1 MEVLPAMP
9 LATPHS
15 QPRRRGR
22 KPGKPLTA
30 RELAARRLNLQKARA
45 TPGVHRP
52 TEKRLRASRANF
64 QKAIAARRSPEGNAS
79 ARLNALKH
87 GLFAQRR
94 LAESVDRLGEDKQE
108 FDLHLRLFEHVFAPG
123 DEEERRIVRG
133 LAQTVW
139 RRLRFFR
146 AQARWEK
153 EKLQSMFAEAPALA
167 QLSVEDTVARA
178 EGLALAL
185 MQFDAFYRELNKLE
199 SQVESRLR
207 KLIRKR
213 SQGQLRWRGF
223 RPRRDPV
230 WERFTE
236 DEKLSQS
243 AEQWDA
249 MSPEDQAALWDQA
262 REEVDAKMGGLERE
276 DLSRDPESR

>member
-1 MEVLPAMP
+1 MEVLSPKP
-9 LATPHS
+9 QPSPET

-30 RELAARRLNLQKARA
+30 RELAARRVNLQKARA
-45 TPGVHRP
+45 APGVHRP
-52 TEKRLRASRANF
+52 TEKRLRASRANL
-64 QKAIAARRSPEGNAS
+64 QKAIAARRGPEGNAS

-87 GLFAQRR
+87 GLFAQRT

-108 FDLHLRLFEHVFAPG
+108 FDLHFRLFERVFAPG
-123 DEEERRIVRG
+123 DEEERQIVRG

-139 RRLRFFR
+139 RRLRFLR

-153 EKLQSMFAEAPALA
+153 ERLQSMFAEAPAPA
-167 QLSVEDTVARA
+167 QLSLDDTVARA

-185 MQFDAFYRELNKLE
+185 MQFEAFFRELGKLE

-213 SQGQLRWRGF
+213 SQGRLCRKGF
-223 RPRRDPV
+223 RPRRDPA
-230 WERFTE
+230 WERLTE
-236 DEKLSQS
+236 DEKLSQF

-249 MSPEDQAALWDQA
+249 MSPEEQAALWDEV
-262 REEVDAKMGGLERE
+262 REKVDAKMGQ
-276 DLSRDPESR
+276 

>member
-1 MEVLPAMP
+1 MGTLSPKPEASPAIP
-9 LATPHS
+9 R
-15 QPRRRGR
+15 RRRGR

-30 RELAARRLNLQKARA
+30 LELATRRANLEKARA
-45 TPGVHRP
+45 APGVRRP
-52 TEKRLRASRANF
+52 TEKRLDASRANLA
-64 QKAIAARRSPEGNAS
+64 KAQAARRTPQGNAS

-87 GLFAQRR
+87 GLFAQRT
-94 LAESVDRLGEDKQE
+94 LPESVDRLGEDKRE
-108 FDLHLRLFEHVFAPG
+108 FDLHLRLFERVFVPA

-153 EKLQSMFAEAPALA
+153 EKLQRMFAEGPAPAKLT
-167 QLSVEDTVARA
+167 LEDTVARA
-178 EGLALAL
+178 DGLARAL
-185 MQFDAFYRELNKLE
+185 MQFEAFFRELGKLE

-213 SQGQLRWRGF
+213 SRGKLRWKAF
-223 RPRRDPV
+223 SPRRDPA
-230 WERFTE
+230 WECFME
-236 DEKLSQS
+236 GEKLSQF

-249 MSPEDQAALWDQA
+249 MSPEEQVAMLADA
-262 REEVDAKMGGLERE
+262 RAKVDAKMGALERD
-276 DLSRDPESR
+276 DLPGDWES

>member
-1 MEVLPAMP
+1 MELLPANP

-30 RELAARRLNLQKARA
+30 RELAARRVNLQKARA
-45 TPGVHRP
+45 APGVHRP
-52 TEKRLRASRANF
+52 TEKRLQASRANF
-64 QKAIAARRSPEGNAS
+64 QKAIAARRTPEGNAS

-108 FDLHLRLFEHVFAPG
+108 FELHLHLFECVFAPA
-123 DEEERRIVRG
+123 DEEEKQIVRG
-133 LAQTVW
+133 LARTVW

-153 EKLQSMFAEAPALA
+153 EKLQSMFAEAPAPA
-167 QLSVEDTVARA
+167 ELSLEDTVARA

-185 MQFDAFYRELNKLE
+185 MQFEAFYRELNKLE

-207 KLIRKR
+207 RLIRKR
-213 SQGQLRWRGF
+213 SGGKLRWRGF

-230 WERFTE
+230 WERFIE
-236 DEKLSQS
+236 DEKLSQF

-249 MSPEDQAALWDQA
+249 MSPEEQAAMLADV
-262 REEVDAKMGGLERE
+262 RVKVDAKTGR
-276 DLSRDPESR
+276 